1 MSLVHLNKILDKKI
15 IKPVIIPEIGINHF
29 GSLSLAKK
37 IVLKAKKAG
46 ATCIKAQVHLPEMEM
61 SQEAKIIKPGN
72 SNKSIYN
79 VIKQNCLSLDE
90 ELKLKKYI
98 ENLGMLYIASSF
110 CFEAAEF
117 LNKIG
122 TKVFKI
128 GSGEASNF
136 PFIEKIV
143 SFKKPILISVG
154 MHSLDEI
161 RKTYSFLKKKK
172 ARFIL
177 NHCVNMYPTPIKNS
191 NLNKFIKLKK
201 ILKCPIGLSDH
212 TEGLATAYL
221 SMGIGTALIEKHF
234 VINKKKSGPD
244 ISSSIDFGEL
254 KQLISN
260 TNHLDMSIYK
270 KNGVLPGEKVTRKFA
285 FHSIV
290 SKKNIIKGEIISEKN
305 ITIKRPGTGFF
316 KANDFFKVLGKKAK
330 SDIKKNIQ
338 IKKKHI

>member
-1 MSLVHLNKILDKKI
+1 
-15 IKPVIIPEIGINHF
+15 
-29 GSLSLAKK
+29 
-37 IVLKAKKAG
+37 
-46 ATCIKAQVHLPEMEM
+46 
-61 SQEAKIIKPGN
+61 
-72 SNKSIYN
+72 
-79 VIKQNCLSLDE
+79 
-90 ELKLKKYI
+90 
-98 ENLGMLYIASSF
+98 
-110 CFEAAEF
+110 
-117 LNKIG
+117 
-122 TKVFKI
+122 
-128 GSGEASNF
+128 
-136 PFIEKIV
+136 
-143 SFKKPILISVG
+143 
-154 MHSLDEI
+154 
-161 RKTYSFLKKKK
+161 
-172 ARFIL
+172 
-177 NHCVNMYPTPIKNS
+177 MYPTPIKNS